1 MTHVFGDLRYALRM
15 FANNPGF
22 TAVAVL
28 SLALGIGAN
37 TAIFTLLDAVVLKML
52 PVEEPGRL
60 AVFGQGLG
68 RGFNGEDDPVNRSN
82 ALYSY
87 PLYRD
92 LRDSGDIFEGIAAI
106 GSVDFTVYV
115 RDPDAPSGTLPE
127 AADARLVSGNYFE
140 VLGVR
145 PALGRAIHADDD
157 KTAGA
162 GAVAVLSHGYWQR
175 RFAADPG
182 IVGRNLLVNGQAYT
196 VIGVAPKGFRGE
208 TLGWDPDMWTPLAM
222 QAEVSLMGPMLE
234 NREMS
239 FLLLVGRL
247 KAGVSLQQASAA
259 MTLRFQQGLRAEA
272 GGELTPERERRLAER
287 RVEITPAHEALSSL
301 RREYREPLLLLM
313 AVVGLV
319 LLIACANV
327 ANLLLARASSRRKEI
342 GVRLALGAG
351 RGRLIR
357 QLLTESLLL
366 AVVGGALGLLIA
378 PWATQFLVGM
388 VYAGAET
395 VPVDIE
401 PDARVLA
408 FTCGVSVLTGLLFGL
423 APALR
428 ATRLDLTPTLK
439 VNARGTIGERSR
451 FGLSKGLVVTQ
462 VAVSL
467 LLLVG
472 AGLFAGSLHNLR
484 SLDLGFRPDRVLVFQ
499 IDPRG
504 AGYQR
509 EQTPALYRRV
519 LEAVRAVPGVES
531 ASLSFRTLLGG
542 ARRTESVEVDG
553 YDSQQGE
560 ENAVRIIHVSPGYFD
575 AVGMTLLEGRAID
588 ERDSE
593 GSAPVVVVNQKF
605 AERYFQGRPA
615 LGGHIRFGP
624 SGEAPNLE
632 IVGIVA
638 DAKYNE
644 MREEAPEVTFLPVFQ
659 RPEFVESLDIRARGE
674 ATAPTAEVRRVLGEV
689 DRNLPIRDVT
699 TLNAQVERRLR
710 QERLLTTLTSFF
722 GALALLLAS
731 IGLFGVMSYAVS
743 RRTSEIGIRMALGA
757 ESGSVLWMVLRE
769 SLWLVV
775 IGAVAGLAAAAAST
789 RLVAGLLYETSPT
802 DPVAFAVSAAVLV
815 GVAAFAAYIPARRAA
830 RVDPMV
836 ALRYE

>member
-1 MTHVFGDLRYALRM
+1 MVNLGGDLRYAWRV
-15 FANNPGF
+15 FRSNPGF

-52 PVEEPGRL
+52 PVENPDQL
-60 AVFGQGLG
+60 VVFGQGLG
-68 RGFNGEDDPVNRSN
+68 RGFYGESDPVNRSN
-82 ALYSY
+82 TLYSH

-92 LRDSGDIFEGIAAI
+92 LRDGNEIFQGIAAL

-145 PALGRAIHADDD
+145 PALGRAIHRDDD
-157 KTAGA
+157 RTAGESQ
-162 GAVAVLSHGYWQR
+162 VVVLSHGYWQR

-182 IVGRNLLVNGQAYT
+182 IVGRNLLVNGQAYS

-208 TLGWDPDMWTPLAM
+208 TLGWNPDMWTPLAM
-222 QAEVSLMGPMLE
+222 QAEISRMGPMLE
-234 NREMS
+234 DREMG
-239 FLLLVGRL
+239 FLLLFGRL
-247 KAGVSLQQASAA
+247 KAGVGVQQATAA
-259 MTLRFQQGLRAEA
+259 MTLRFQQALRAEA
-272 GGELTPERERRLAER
+272 GGELSAERERRLAQR

-301 RREYREPLLLLM
+301 RRQYREPLLLLM
-313 AVVGLV
+313 SVVGLV

-357 QLLTESLLL
+357 QLLTESVLL
-366 AVVGGALGLLIA
+366 AAAGGVLGLLIA

-388 VYAGAET
+388 VYRSAET
-395 VPVDIE
+395 IPFDID
-401 PDARVLA
+401 PDGRILA
-408 FTCGVSVLTGLLFGL
+408 FTCGISLLTGLLFGL

-428 ATRLDLTPTLK
+428 ATRLDLAPTLK
-439 VNARGTIGERSR
+439 VNARGAIGERSR
-451 FGLSKGLVVTQ
+451 LGLSKSLVVIQ

-472 AGLFAGSLHNLR
+472 AGLFVGSLQNLR
-484 SLDLGFRPDRVLVFQ
+484 SLDLGFRPDHVLVFQ
-499 IDPRG
+499 LDPRG
-504 AGYQR
+504 AGYQQ
-509 EQTPALYRRV
+509 EQLTALYRRV
-519 LEAVRAVPGVES
+519 LDAVRAIPGVES
-531 ASLSFRTLLGG
+531 AGLSFRTLLGG
-542 ARRTESVEVDG
+542 ARRSESVEVEG
-553 YDSQQGE
+553 YDFQREE
-560 ENAVRIIHVSPGYFD
+560 ENAVRVMHVSPGYFD

-588 ERDSE
+588 DRDHE
-593 GSAPVVVVNQKF
+593 GSAPAVVVNQKF
-605 AERYFQGRPA
+605 AEHFFKERPA

-624 SGEAPNLE
+624 AGEAPNLE
-632 IVGIVA
+632 IVGIA
-638 DAKYNE
+638 GDAKYNE
-644 MREEAPEVTFLPVFQ
+644 MREQAPEVAFVPVFQ
-659 RPEFVESLDIRARGE
+659 RPEFIESLDIRTSGD
-674 ATAPTAEVRRVLGEV
+674 ATALTAEVRRVLGEV
-689 DRNLPIRDVT
+689 DRNLPIRNVT
-699 TLNAQVERRLR
+699 TLSAQVERRLS

-743 RRTSEIGIRMALGA
+743 GRTSEIGIRMALGA
-757 ESGSVLWMVLRE
+757 ESASVLWMVLRE
-769 SLWLVV
+769 SLGLVV
-775 IGAVAGLAAAAAST
+775 IGAAAGLVAAAAST
-789 RLVAGLLYETSPT
+789 RLLSGLLYEMSPT
-802 DPVAFAVSAAVLV
+802 DPAAFVASGVVLLA
-815 GVAAFAAYIPARRAA
+815 VAAFAAYIPARRAA
-830 RVDPMV
+830 RVDPIV